1 MDTTFLEQTELVE
14 EVLEKENEHPEL
26 QQLLLVVSFYNE
38 RADFESISRAYH
50 FAELAHRG
58 QFRESGCPY
67 IIHSIEVAR
76 ILSNLH
82 LDSTTIA
89 AGLLHDI
96 VEDTGITH
104 QQVSAEFGEEIATLV
119 DGVTKIT
126 EWDAH
131 SVREPAKVSE
141 SLSQEDS
148 ISQAQSSKSR
158 TEKTQEIIQAENLRK
173 MLLSMVKDIRVIL
186 IKFADRLNNMRTLES
201 LSPDQQKRIALET
214 REVYA
219 PLAHRMGIAR
229 IKWEL
234 EDLSI
239 KYLDFEAYQSIREK
253 IALKRDKRERY
264 IEEIKVPL
272 QKELKANKIEAEI
285 TGRPKSF
292 YSIYSKM
299 KKRGLPFEDIYD
311 LFAIRI
317 IVETVKECYHVL
329 GLLHSMY
336 TPVTARFKDFIA
348 TPKSNM
354 YQSLHTTVIGPSGE
368 MVEIQ
373 IRTKNMHQTAE
384 EGIASHWRYK
394 EGLTKED
401 ELDKHMVW
409 LRQLVEWQQD
419 TESKDFMEELKIDL
433 FQDEIFVFTP
443 KGALKRLPRGATPLD
458 FAFSVHTDV
467 GLHSLGAKVNGKMS
481 SLGTELKSGDTVQI
495 ITSLKQEP
503 HTNWLEIVK
512 TSKARSSIKHWLKE
526 TRYTHSVE
534 LGKKMLE
541 REFKRLRIKINQDEL
556 LDIAQSCGEQD
567 IDHLF
572 ANVGNGQI
580 TTGRITSKIMSEP
593 SQKGMKRSDI
603 PGMTG
608 KTLQGP
614 KRVSEELF
622 DKKVKG
628 KGIRI
633 EGLDNMMI
641 QFAKCCNPVP
651 GDGIV
656 GLITRGRGVSIHRV
670 DCPNSLAML
679 QAADDDPASERI
691 VPAEWDTQKGQSFI
705 VPILVQAVDRKNL
718 LRDITRV
725 FAETRTNI
733 RSGSLGTKEDIS
745 YNNFELD
752 VRNLQHLSGL
762 IKKLSKIDDVI
773 DVKRLDEPEALDS

>member
-50 FAELAHRG
+50 FADLAHRG
-58 QFRESGCPY
+58 QFRESGRPY

-104 QQVSAEFGEEIATLV
+104 QQVGAEFGEEIATLV

-131 SVREPAKVSE
+131 SVWDSAKVSE
-141 SLSQEDS
+141 SLSEEDS
-148 ISQAQSSKSR
+148 ISQTQSSKSP

-201 LSPDQQKRIALET
+201 LNPDQQKRIALET

-219 PLAHRMGIAR
+219 PLAHRMGISR
-229 IKWEL
+229 VKSEL
-234 EDLSI
+234 EDLSL
-239 KYLDFEAYQSIREK
+239 KYLDSEAYESIREK
-253 IALKRDKRERY
+253 IALKKEEGDRY
-264 IEEIKVPL
+264 IEEIKVPV
-272 QKELKANKIEAEI
+272 QKELMANGIEAEI

-292 YSIYSKM
+292 YSIYGKM
-299 KKRGLPFEDIYD
+299 KRRGLPFEEIYD
-311 LFAIRI
+311 LFAIRV
-317 IVETVKECYHVL
+317 IVQTVRECYYVL
-329 GLLHSMY
+329 GLVHSMY

-354 YQSLHTTVIGPSGE
+354 YRSLHTTVIGPSGE

-373 IRTKNMHQTAE
+373 IRTNKMHQTAE

-467 GLHSLGAKVNGKMS
+467 GIHSLGAKVNGKMS

-512 TSKARSSIKHWLKE
+512 TSKARSSIKRWLKE
-526 TRYTHSVE
+526 KRYTHSVE

-541 REFKRLRIKINQDEL
+541 REFKRLRIKVKEDEL
-556 LDIAQSCGEQD
+556 LDIAQSCGEED

-593 SQKGMKRSDI
+593 SHKGMKRSDI

-614 KRVSEELF
+614 KKVSEELF

-679 QAADDDPASERI
+679 HAADDDPASERI
-691 VPAEWDTQKGQSFI
+691 VPAEWDTEKGQSFI